1 MEVEQPGLGDHQE
14 GSTPAPSPTG
24 ELGRQLLVL
33 VSLEPKQQ
41 YARDLSRL
49 ATYPSLRDC
58 GSHSMSAQSAP
69 CRPSACRKVAS
80 TGVAKGA
87 PSAHCRAGGTSSLL
101 STQSREQA
109 RAPCCFGIAGLRL
122 AGHAAG
128 RPNAPARPAGGEDQ
142 GRTGDWPRPRTA
154 VNTRRVLSERRR
166 RFPQVLPDDE
176 GGLRKAPDN
185 RHEEGDERALRRRSS
200 ESRRPCVMRWRPA
213 RAQRSVDRGARGP
226 AIEPRKL
233 HCPGRRR
240 GRRCG
245 RQHRWR
251 RYRESP
257 AGPAWSENPCTC
269 ATSSCR
275 EPGDL
280 ALALAW

>member
-1 MEVEQPGLGDHQE
+1 MGCVAGRRRTARRIAVG
-14 GSTPAPSPTG
+14 GSTNTEGPALAGLDLTPTAPLD
-24 ELGRQLLVL
+24 EDQERV
-33 VSLEPKQQ
+33 VSVAFTKHGQPRRPGPRRLET
-41 YARDLSRL
+41 AAL
-49 ATYPSLRDC
+49 ATQPATT
-58 GSHSMSAQSAP
+58 SAAECTRQNERG
-69 CRPSACRKVAS
+69 CRP
-80 TGVAKGA
+80 
-87 PSAHCRAGGTSSLL
+87 AHG
-101 STQSREQA
+101 Q
-109 RAPCCFGIAGLRL
+109 
-122 AGHAAG
+122 
-128 RPNAPARPAGGEDQ
+128 RPKI
-142 GRTGDWPRPRTA
+142 A

-166 RFPQVLPDDE
+166 RFPQVLQDDE

-185 RHEEGDERALRRRSS
+185 RHEDGDERALRRRSS
-200 ESRRPCVMRWRPA
+200 ESRWPRVMRWRPA

-269 ATSSCR
+269 AISSCR

-280 ALALAW
+280 AVARAW